1 MNILAIDT
9 SNQVLG
15 IAILSKE
22 QIIGEMITNLKQNQT
37 SRLMPAI
44 HQLMKDIDMEPNQ
57 LDKIVVAKGP
67 GSYTGVRIGVTT
79 AKSLAWGLAIP
90 VVGVSSLEVL
100 AYQGRFYDSLI
111 CPFFDARRGRIYTGI
126 YQWENHKMNLVLEE
140 TNISM
145 VDWLKQIKEFDQ
157 EIMFFSPN
165 IRLFKETIMK
175 HLDKLAI
182 FPEETLHIAK
192 PSNLAIAGMNREGE
206 HLHSF
211 VPNYLR
217 LAEAEANW
225 INSKKETKS
234 YGETRN

>member
-100 AYQGRFYDSLI
+100 AYQGRFYQSLI

-126 YQWENHKMNLVLEE
+126 YRWTDHKMNLVLEE

-145 VDWLKQIKEFDQ
+145 VDWLEQIKKYDQ
-157 EIMFFSPN
+157 EIMFLSPN
-165 IRLFKETIMK
+165 IHLHKETIVEYMN
-175 HLDKLAI
+175 DLAV

-192 PSNLAIAGMNREGE
+192 PSNLALAGMNRESD
-206 HLHSF
+206 HLHSL

-225 INSKKETKS
+225 IKSKKETK
-234 YGETRN
+234 

>member
-15 IAILSKE
+15 IAILSE
-22 QIIGEMITNLKQNQT
+22 GQIIGELVTNVKKNQT

-44 HQLMKDIDMEPNQ
+44 HQLMEDIDMVPDQ

-79 AKSLAWGLAIP
+79 AKSLAWALSIP

-100 AYQGRFYDSLI
+100 AYQGRLYDSLI
-111 CPFFDARRGRIYTGI
+111 SPFFDARRQRVYTGL
-126 YQWENHKMNLVLEE
+126 YKWVGNQLTLVHEE

-145 VDWLKQIKEFDQ
+145 INWLEKLSDEGRQV
-157 EIMFFSPN
+157 MFLSPD
-165 IRLFKETIMK
+165 IYLFKDTINEYLK
-175 HLDKLAI
+175 DLAI
-182 FPEETLHIAK
+182 FPEDALHIAK
-192 PSNLAIAGMNREGE
+192 PSNLALAGMNRESNE
-206 HLHSF
+206 IHSL

-225 INSKKETKS
+225 LKSQKEL
-234 YGETRN
+234 N